1 MLTDIFEV
9 LIMRIGVTEQGDAGL
24 NYSWI
29 DCIQSGLVS
38 GAILITKNI
47 SDNFISALNE
57 VREQFPNIIV
67 HCTCTGW
74 GDSYMEPNVPKYSEQ
89 LDNLLKLINSGFPL
103 SNVVLRVDP
112 IFPDKSGLL
121 RAKQVLDFTLYEIP
135 DVRVRISVF
144 DQYKHVKERFSS
156 AGIPIL
162 YNGSM
167 FAGYD
172 LLDRVSYFLSKYPF
186 TFETCGEPYLRGQ
199 NIIQRGCVSNKDLEI
214 FGITL
219 PDTYKENPQ
228 GRKGCKCLNIKYEM
242 LNNKHRCAHQCLYC
256 YWHD

>member
-1 MLTDIFEV
+1 
-9 LIMRIGVTEQGDAGL
+9 
-24 NYSWI
+24 
-29 DCIQSGLVS
+29 
-38 GAILITKNI
+38 
-47 SDNFISALNE
+47 
-57 VREQFPNIIV
+57 
-67 HCTCTGW
+67 
-74 GDSYMEPNVPKYSEQ
+74 MEPHVPKYSEQ

-186 TFETCGEPYLRGQ
+186 IFETCGEPYLRGQ

-219 PDTYKENPQ
+219 PDTYSENPQ